1 MDQILHRKLINEKTN
16 LEFQVAK
23 ANKEVAKLM
32 ETVQQYEAVLASLDE
47 ADIKNPDIPNKMR
60 LRGDTNENGKPNL
73 PQQSNKPAV
82 APYKVRKPS
91 TNNKPIDEATL
102 VRGAEAIKLQAE
114 KSGKRLPTPAEAEEQ
129 LKIAEMKKKQK
140 LESGM
145 GSRRRRKLD
154 EVLDTMLDKKVT
166 ANVAKHSLEQIKSEQ
181 KMLGNMPEVTPAR
194 MTLLTQQAKNRESLI
209 NRLGKKENVQ
219 EGIKD
224 FMKDMGSQLKS
235 IGGDALKNV
244 KKDIGAVKSKLSPA
258 NIKAGVKALPGKIEA
273 AAQKIPTEK
282 QNTDFIKN
290 NVVPMVG
297 RVATEMNRSAP
308 KNVQKRNASIGR
320 ILKP

>member
-1 MDQILHRKLINEKTN
+1 MDQILHRKLINEKNN

-82 APYKVRKPS
+82 APYKRKPS
-91 TNNKPIDEATL
+91 TGNKPIEEATL

-114 KSGKRLPTPAEAEEQ
+114 KSGKRLPTAAEA
-129 LKIAEMKKKQK
+129 KKQMEEIKANKELEQAGLGK
-140 LESGM
+140 LKN
-145 GSRRRRKLD
+145 SRLD
-154 EVLDTMLDKKVT
+154 EVLDTVMDKKVA
-166 ANVAKHSLEQIKSEQ
+166 ANVAKHSLKQVQDEK

-194 MTLLTQQAKNRESLI
+194 MTLLAQQAKNRESLI
-209 NRLGKKENVQ
+209 NRLGKNENVQ
-219 EGIKD
+219 EGFKD
-224 FMKDMGSQLKS
+224 FMKDIGSQLKS
-235 IGGDALKNV
+235 IGGDALKHV
-244 KKDIGAVKSKLSPA
+244 KTDIGAVKSKLSPA
-258 NIKAGVKALPGKIEA
+258 NIKAGIKALPGKIEA

>member
-32 ETVQQYEAVLASLDE
+32 ETVQQYEAVLASLNE
-47 ADIKNPDIPNKMR
+47 ADIKNPNIPNKMR
-60 LRGDTNENGKPNL
+60 LRGDTTEDGKPSL
-73 PQQSNKPAV
+73 PQQTNKPAV
-82 APYKVRKPS
+82 APYKVRKQS

-102 VRGAEAIKLQAE
+102 VRGSEAMKRRAQLSGKKLPTAAEAAKETKKIQAE
-114 KSGKRLPTPAEAEEQ
+114 KELEQAGLGK
-129 LKIAEMKKKQK
+129 LKK
-140 LESGM
+140 
-145 GSRRRRKLD
+145 SRLD
-154 EVLDTMLDKKVT
+154 EVLDTVMDKKV
-166 ANVAKHSLEQIKSEQ
+166 AVNVAKHSLKQVQDEK

-194 MTLLTQQAKNRESLI
+194 MTLLAQQAKNRESLI

-219 EGIKD
+219 EGFKD

-244 KKDIGAVKSKLSPA
+244 KKDIGAVKSKLSPT

-273 AAQKIPTEK
+273 AAQKMPTQQ
-282 QNTDFIKN
+282 QNINFVKN

>member
-1 MDQILHRKLINEKTN
+1 MDQILHRKLINEKNN

-32 ETVQQYEAVLASLDE
+32 ETVQQYEAVLASLNE
-47 ADIKNPDIPNKMR
+47 AEVKGVKIPEKIR
-60 LRGDTNENGKPNL
+60 LRGKNEQAEKKEEPKPV
-73 PQQSNKPAV
+73 Q
-82 APYKVRKPS
+82 
-91 TNNKPIDEATL
+91 EATL
-102 VRGAEAIKLQAE
+102 VRGSEAMKRKSQLSGEKLPTAAEAAKQTKKIQAE
-114 KSGKRLPTPAEAEEQ
+114 KELEQAGLGK
-129 LKIAEMKKKQK
+129 LKK
-140 LESGM
+140 
-145 GSRRRRKLD
+145 SRLD
-154 EVLDTMLDKKVT
+154 EVLDTVMDKKV
-166 ANVAKHSLEQIKSEQ
+166 AVNVAKHSLKQVQDEKN
-181 KMLGNMPEVTPAR
+181 MLGNMPEVTPAR
-194 MTLLTQQAKNRESLI
+194 MTLLAQQAKNRESLI

-219 EGIKD
+219 EGFKD

-273 AAQKIPTEK
+273 AAQKMPTQQ
-282 QNTDFIKN
+282 QNINFVKN

-297 RVATEMNRSAP
+297 RVATDMNRSAP